1 MEIFEVT
8 IASGASVSESSSVT
22 RNGLECGSV
31 ILDGTYTNT
40 SFDVQAKIDG
50 TWYDVY
56 DIAGNKVNITVADG
70 KHSLAADDFKDVNEV
85 RLSGASNEG
94 AERTVKFLFVEL
106 TD

>member
-22 RNGLECGSV
+22 RNGLDCGSV

-70 KHSLAADDFKDVNEV
+70 KHSLAADDFKDVQEV
-85 RLSGASNEG
+85 RVKGASNEG
-94 AERTVKFLFVEL
+94 DDRTLYFAFIEVIE
-106 TD
+106 